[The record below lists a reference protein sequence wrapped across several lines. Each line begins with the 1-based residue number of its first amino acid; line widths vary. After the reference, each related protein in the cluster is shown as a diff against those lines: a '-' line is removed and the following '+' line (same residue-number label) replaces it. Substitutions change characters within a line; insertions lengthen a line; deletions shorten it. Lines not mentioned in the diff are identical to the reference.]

1 MKKPVLIGLLL
12 FALVFTFKAETASA
26 SPKDIWVPYNYPTIQ
41 AAINAANSGD
51 IIHVVGG
58 PYAPIM
64 VNKSVSLIGEG
75 EAIIDGKHT
84 YDTVVD
90 IIANNV
96 VLKNFKI
103 QGAMGLGYLILI
115 NASSCIVENNYLIGE
130 DAFGG
135 SPLMGVFLFQASSCR
150 ITHNTIINVTAGTD
164 WMPGRGILLSLS
176 SNNYIIANNIYNSYI
191 CISLEH
197 SNLNLVSYNNVTSS
211 QYSSSGTFQ
220 GISIYESS
228 NNTVTNNWIT
238 NGTSSSWAI
247 DVTSG
252 SSYNLIYHN
261 NFINNV
267 RQARVENITNRW
279 YADWPAGGNFWSD
292 HVAVDKFYGQYQ
304 NQPGSDGIGDTPYII
319 SGSNIDAY
327 PLMGPCNSFEVQFG
341 PIPSTQEISVISNSS
356 VSDFQMDTAQKTI
369 SFNVTGDSGIGFCR
383 VDVPNVIVSG
393 LWQNNYK
400 VLVNDQEPFYIR
412 NWTSGATTYIYF
424 QYQHSTKE
432 VVIVPE
438 FQSALIPILLIL
450 STIIIFTKKLSHRK
464 QQTNPFIFPLQ
475 PP

>member
-1 MKKPVLIGLLL
+1 MLKKLVLIGLVLCAFL
-12 FALVFTFKAETASA
+12 FVFNAKSIKANPA
-26 SPKDIWVPYNYPTIQ
+26 DLWVPYNYPTIQ

-51 IIHVVGG
+51 VIHVVGG
-58 PYAPIM
+58 PYAPVV

-75 EAIIDGKHT
+75 EAIIDGNDT
-84 YDTVVD
+84 YDTVVN

-103 QGAMGLGYLILI
+103 QGAMGLGFLIFI

-130 DAFGG
+130 DA
-135 SPLMGVFLFQASSCR
+135 LMGVFLFQASSCR

-211 QYSSSGTFQ
+211 QSSSGTTQ

-238 NGTSSSWAI
+238 NCTSSSWAI

-252 SSYNLIYHN
+252 ASYNLIYHN

-279 YADWPAGGNFWSD
+279 YADWPTGGNFWSD
-292 HVAVDKFYGQYQ
+292 HIAADKFNGQYQ
-304 NQPGSDGIGDTPYII
+304 NQPGSDGICDTPYTI

-341 PIPSTQEISVISNSS
+341 PIPSKQEISVISNSS
-356 VSDFQMDTAQKTI
+356 ISDFQMNTTQKTI
-369 SFNVTGDSGIGFCR
+369 IFNVTGETGIGFCR
-383 VDVPNVIVSG
+383 VDIPNVIVSG
-393 LWQNNYK
+393 LWQNNYR
-400 VLVNDQEPFYIR
+400 VLVNDQEPLYVR

-432 VVIVPE
+432 VVIIPE
-438 FQSALIPILLIL
+438 FPQNLIPLIFM
-450 STIIIFTKKLSHRK
+450 IITTLIAVKTKRRQQYKLTPSIF
-464 QQTNPFIFPLQ
+464 
-475 PP
+475 